1 MIHLL
6 KEHGFPEINS
16 HLTAEQAGKIAKQAN
31 VKGLALTHFWLE
43 EDLEKYVKEAKGVF
57 NNVIALK
64 EGQIIDIPVTQKEEH
79 ENIKELKYNKKEKNQ
94 KI

>member
-1 MIHLL
+1 MKVKVTI
-6 KEHGFPEINS
+6 EEVISQTFEIDIS
-16 HLTAEQAGKIAKQAN
+16 N
-31 VKGLALTHFWLE
+31 VDTMYE
-43 EDLEKYVKEAKGVF
+43 ELREKYVKEAKGVF

-79 ENIKELKYNKKEKNQ
+79 E